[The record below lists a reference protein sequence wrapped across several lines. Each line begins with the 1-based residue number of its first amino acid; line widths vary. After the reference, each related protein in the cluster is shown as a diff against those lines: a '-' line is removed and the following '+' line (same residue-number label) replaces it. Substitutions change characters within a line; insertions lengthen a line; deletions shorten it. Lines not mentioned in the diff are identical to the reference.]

1 MITYILRRT
10 LYAIPILVGVN
21 LVVFGLFF
29 FVNSPDD
36 MARVHL
42 GTKRV
47 TPEQIDRWKS
57 GHSLD
62 LPYFYNT
69 GWKRIGTLVG
79 SKSDNTR
86 HFASAGSGKYALS
99 VETPPV
105 IAKQDTQT
113 SQTVRISFS
122 QPGRLVLPDSLDAEG
137 NIRLDPTATTQ
148 RFEFRIRPTKVAAKK
163 ESHEV
168 PMLELQFS
176 VAAPA
181 PTHRLILEYQT
192 SIPPLSR
199 FTQTVF
205 FQRSVHMLFFQYG
218 TSDDGRDIGQE
229 IFRRIGPSL
238 SITLPAFIFGL
249 LLNISF
255 AMLVALYRGTYV
267 DHWGVALCV
276 ILMSIS
282 ALFYIIAGQVLF
294 AKTLR
299 LVPISG
305 FDSGIY
311 SLKFIFLPILIAVV
325 MGLGG
330 SVRFYRTIFLEEIN
344 KDYVRTARAKG
355 LPERTV
361 LFIHTLKNAMIPI
374 LTSVVISLPFL
385 FAGSLLLESFFAIPG
400 MGSFMIDA
408 IQRQDFAIVQA
419 MVSLGAFLYV
429 VGLLLTDISYSLVD
443 PRVRLE

>member
-1 MITYILRRT
+1 MIAYIVRRT
-10 LYAIPILVGVN
+10 LYAVPILIGVN
-21 LVVFGLFF
+21 LIVFGLFF

-36 MARVHL
+36 MARAHL

-47 TPEQIDRWKS
+47 SPEQIDRWKRD
-57 GHSLD
+57 HALD

-69 GWKRIGTLVG
+69 GWQRIGTLVG
-79 SKSDNTR
+79 AQPENTR
-86 HFASAGSGKYALS
+86 DFPSAGTGTYALS
-99 VETPPV
+99 VEAPPLR
-105 IAKQDTQT
+105 
-113 SQTVRISFS
+113 SS
-122 QPGRLVLPDSLDAEG
+122 QPAQRASRAQTLHVTLSQPARLVRPDSFDTDGIVQLD
-137 NIRLDPTATTQ
+137 DTTTRQ
-148 RFEFRIRPTKVAAKK
+148 RFEFRIGPASGAESQQDPVLRLHLTVPT
-163 ESHEV
+163 
-168 PMLELQFS
+168 
-176 VAAPA
+176 PA
-181 PTHRLILEYQT
+181 PTHRVILEYQAPL
-192 SIPPLSR
+192 SPLSR
-199 FTQTVF
+199 FTRTVF

-238 SITLPAFIFGL
+238 SITLPAFILGL
-249 LLNISF
+249 LLNIFF
-255 AMLVALYRGTYV
+255 AMLIALYRGTYV
-267 DHWGVALCV
+267 DHWGVTLCV

-311 SLKFIFLPILIAVV
+311 TFKFIFLPVLIAVV

-374 LTSVVISLPFL
+374 LTSVIVSLPFL

-419 MVSLGAFLYV
+419 MVSLGSFLYV
-429 VGLLLTDISYSLVD
+429 VGLLLTDISYTLVD